1 MSKVF
6 FYRVKPWYAG
16 QFMRIVRCNYDIDDF
31 AGIYLEN
38 ELNTLSNALNSKLV
52 RDIDETFYNYEI
64 DLPADNEGNIDF
76 KAISKFVKDAR
87 KDIFSIIK
95 KALYRKDNIIE

>member
-1 MSKVF
+1 
-6 FYRVKPWYAG
+6 
-16 QFMRIVRCNYDIDDF
+16 MRIVKCNYDIDDF
-31 AGIYLEN
+31 VGIYLEN

-76 KAISKFVKDAR
+76 KAISKLVKDAR